1 VVLRHV
7 EYIVVLEL
15 VVDVVSVGKL
25 GGVGGSSCTGTG
37 ELGLE
42 TDRVSL
48 GFTTLMESENL
59 VSDQVG
65 TDRQRQQY
73 RVCKEENWPR
83 SQVSWDSE
91 WSIMS
96 RSIGNIVGNPIGTGP
111 AFFRY
116 LEPVKRSRRYS
127 LTGIAAVCHVL

>member
-73 RVCKEENWPR
+73 RVCKEEN
-83 SQVSWDSE
+83 
-91 WSIMS
+91 
-96 RSIGNIVGNPIGTGP
+96 
-111 AFFRY
+111 
-116 LEPVKRSRRYS
+116 
-127 LTGIAAVCHVL
+127 